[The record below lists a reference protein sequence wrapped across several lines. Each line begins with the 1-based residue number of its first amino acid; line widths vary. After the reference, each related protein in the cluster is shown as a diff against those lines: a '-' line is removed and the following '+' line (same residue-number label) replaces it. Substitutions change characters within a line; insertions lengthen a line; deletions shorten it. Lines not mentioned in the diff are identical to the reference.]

1 MATQKEKLIKAA
13 LMANR
18 IKSIARSLRTEAK
31 IYDVKFPNAFADELE
46 NIANEY
52 LKLK

>member
-1 MATQKEKLIKAA
+1 MATQRDKIIKAQ
-13 LMANR
+13 LLANR
-18 IKSIARSLRTEAK
+18 VKSIARSLRTEAK
-31 IYDVKFPNAFADELE
+31 IYDVKFPNAFADELD

>member
-1 MATQKEKLIKAA
+1 MATQKEKLVKAA

-18 IKSIARSLRTEAK
+18 IKSIA
-31 IYDVKFPNAFADELE
+31 I
-46 NIANEY
+46 EY

>member
-1 MATQKEKLIKAA
+1 MATQKEKLIKAS

-18 IKSIARSLRTEAK
+18 IKSIANRLRADAK
-31 IYDVKFPNAFADELE
+31 MYDVKFPNAFADELE